1 MKHTRTNNSHA
12 SMRKSPRLHKDVENL
27 RKLYEE
33 DLKDIYWAEKH
44 LVKAL
49 QKMEKA
55 STSEELK
62 RAFETHMART
72 KEQITRLEKVFEA
85 SELKVAGRRCEGIE
99 GITKE
104 ADNVI
109 DEFDKGKVCDAGLI
123 IAAQKV
129 EHYEIATYGSLR
141 ALAHVLEMD
150 EASKLL
156 QKTLDEEGEA
166 DRMLTSLSERINTQ
180 AYAASEMEVE

>member
-1 MKHTRTNNSHA
+1 MKHTRSNDVHTTA
-12 SMRKSPRLHKDVENL
+12 RKSSTLSRDVENL

-44 LVKAL
+44 LVKSL

-55 STSEELK
+55 STSDELK
-62 RAFETHMART
+62 RAFEGHLERT
-72 KEQITRLEKVFEA
+72 KQQITRLEKIFEA
-85 SELKVAGRRCEGIE
+85 SELKPSTRRCEGIE

-109 DEFDKGKVCDAGLI
+109 EEFDKGSVCDAGLI

-141 ALAHVLEMD
+141 TLAHVLEMD
-150 EASKLL
+150 EASRLL
-156 QKTLDEEGEA
+156 QETLNEEGEA
-166 DRMLTSLSERINTQ
+166 DRMLTSLSQKINTQ
-180 AYAASEMEVE
+180 AYAHAHLET